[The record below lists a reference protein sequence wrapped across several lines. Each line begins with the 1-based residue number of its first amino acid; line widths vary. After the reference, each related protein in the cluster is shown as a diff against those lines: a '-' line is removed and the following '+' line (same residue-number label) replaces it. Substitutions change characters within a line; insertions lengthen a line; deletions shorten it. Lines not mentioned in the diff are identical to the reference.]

1 MSLKTKYS
9 AENPANRVRPGWVFT
24 CAHPA
29 HLLAL
34 FFGAGCL
41 RPAPGTWGTL
51 AGVMVWAAA
60 VQILPLKFLLIAI
73 LVGFFLGVWAAQQT
87 GEDLGVEDA
96 GCIVI
101 DEVVAVWFVCLWFPQ
116 NWVTWTAAFLA
127 FRLFDIVKLPPAS
140 VIDEKMK
147 NGWGV
152 MLDDMLA
159 ALWALAL
166 LLALDAA
173 TAWAGIRFLGVF

>member
-24 CAHPA
+24 CAHLA

-60 VQILPLKFLLIAI
+60 VQIFPLKFLLVAI
-73 LVGFFLGVWAAQQT
+73 LVGFFLGVWAAQKT
-87 GEDLGVEDA
+87 GK
-96 GCIVI
+96 
-101 DEVVAVWFVCLWFPQ
+101 
-116 NWVTWTAAFLA
+116 TWGWKTRAASL
-127 FRLFDIVKLPPAS
+127 LTKSLPFGSCACGS
-140 VIDEKMK
+140 RRT
-147 NGWGV
+147 G
-152 MLDDMLA
+152 
-159 ALWALAL
+159 
-166 LLALDAA
+166 
-173 TAWAGIRFLGVF
+173 

>member
-60 VQILPLKFLLIAI
+60 VQIFPLKFLLVAI
-73 LVGFFLGVWAAQQT
+73 L
-87 GEDLGVEDA
+87 EDLGAEDA